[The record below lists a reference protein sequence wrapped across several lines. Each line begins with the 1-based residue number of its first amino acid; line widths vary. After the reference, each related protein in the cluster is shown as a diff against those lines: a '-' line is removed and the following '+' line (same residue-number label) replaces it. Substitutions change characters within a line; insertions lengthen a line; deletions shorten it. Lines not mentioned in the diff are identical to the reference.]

1 MSEQAGK
8 CSSFFGEGH
17 GNTITLAAL
26 EKALQRA
33 NLQVNLGMKEG
44 ERVEEVTDKRCFRS
58 AQLESGQVERV
69 LSNAEDPNTELHAC
83 IAHIERSWTMYV
95 GDLDVEMARRV
106 PKGPYSADL
115 VRAFQIYDIRYVF
128 PNDELCAAYHAAALT
143 YNSEL
148 NNINPAL
155 PPLMKRTEKLTSVGD
170 ECHVYVGP
178 TPAFAAV
185 SDDSAKCPSATYL
198 FRSGP
203 VFVKMHVSDGT
214 LVVDPT
220 PRQKELAI
228 DPKGPGVN
236 REWQGTARR

>member
-1 MSEQAGK
+1 MSEQQGK
-8 CSSFFGEGH
+8 DTFIGERH
-17 GNTITLAAL
+17 GSLLTQAAV
-26 EKALQRA
+26 EKALRRA
-33 NLQVNLGMKEG
+33 NMQVFSI
-44 ERVEEVTDKRCFRS
+44 EEDVNGRLCRS
-58 AQLESGQVERV
+58 AQNLESGEVEAV
-69 LSNAEDPNTELHAC
+69 LRNAEEQYKEQHAC
-83 IAHIERSWTMYV
+83 VANMRRIWKVCAT
-95 GDLDVEMARRV
+95 DLDDEAARRDKD
-106 PKGPYSADL
+106 PAGL
-115 VRAFQIYDIRYVF
+115 IRCFNIYDVRSVF

-143 YNSEL
+143 FNAGL
-148 NNINPAL
+148 NNIDPAL
-155 PPLMKRTEKLTSVGD
+155 PPLAKRTEKLTSVGD

-236 REWQGTARR
+236 REWQGAARR